1 MNLLIL
7 SVGTRNKLV
16 RYFRKTFEG
25 TGRIV
30 ATDASPLAPALYEA
44 DQHYIVPS
52 ILDTGY
58 LEYIF
63 QICRKEH
70 IDGVLSLIDPEL
82 SLLAENAEAF
92 RAVGIM
98 TLCSSSQLCELSL
111 DKMEMFRWLTDHRY
125 LCAKS
130 WNEPE
135 GFYKSLDE
143 GEVFWPVFVKPVRGS
158 ASLRISKAVD
168 RDMLDM
174 LFSGEENLMIQE
186 YMDGAEI
193 GVDAYVDMISGET
206 VSVFTKKKLKM
217 RAGETDKSV
226 SFKDPL
232 LFTLIECFLKET
244 GFRGPVD
251 IDIFDINGRY
261 YISEVNPRFGGGY
274 PHAHEAGC
282 DHTKLILNNLLGLA
296 NPPRIGEYE
305 ENIYMMKYNEVLIK
319 RGLD

>member
-1 MNLLIL
+1 
-7 SVGTRNKLV
+7 
-16 RYFRKTFEG
+16 
-25 TGRIV
+25 
-30 ATDASPLAPALYEA
+30 
-44 DQHYIVPS
+44 
-52 ILDTGY
+52 
-58 LEYIF
+58 
-63 QICRKEH
+63 
-70 IDGVLSLIDPEL
+70 
-82 SLLAENAEAF
+82 
-92 RAVGIM
+92 
-98 TLCSSSQLCELSL
+98 
-111 DKMEMFRWLTDHRY
+111 
-125 LCAKS
+125 
-130 WNEPE
+130 
-135 GFYKSLDE
+135 
-143 GEVFWPVFVKPVRGS
+143 
-158 ASLRISKAVD
+158 
-168 RDMLDM
+168 
-174 LFSGEENLMIQE
+174 
-186 YMDGAEI
+186 
-193 GVDAYVDMISGET
+193 
-206 VSVFTKKKLKM
+206 M